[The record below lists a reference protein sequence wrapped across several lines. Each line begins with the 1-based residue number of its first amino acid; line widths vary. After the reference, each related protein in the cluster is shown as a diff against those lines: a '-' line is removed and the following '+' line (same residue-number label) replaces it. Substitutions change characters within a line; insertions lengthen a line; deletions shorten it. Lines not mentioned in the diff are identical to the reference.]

1 MYIYVLLG
9 SQWSS
14 IHSSDMLSGFD
25 SLYLAELSCVLLL
38 THLLQLLNQLYFR
51 CSHCLT
57 FQSMFNQLSFFFNRF
72 LGLKI
77 TTLLCTVLNR
87 CVFIKCFVF
96 FYFLYLV
103 NWNIKYHLGLQL
115 FEKVEAT
122 KPSASRSTSAE
133 IYIICLKYKAP
144 AKIQPELLDIKH
156 LFSVV
161 PEQAKV
167 CWATCLNHLSSF
179 FSFFC

>member
-1 MYIYVLLG
+1 MFMYIYVLLG

-25 SLYLAELSCVLLL
+25 SLYLAELSCVLLW

-57 FQSMFNQLSFFFNRF
+57 FQSMFNQLFFFFNRF

-103 NWNIKYHLGLQL
+103 NWNIKYHLGCSCLRRLRRLNLRQVGL
-115 FEKVEAT
+115 HLLKFIS
-122 KPSASRSTSAE
+122 SAWNTR
-133 IYIICLKYKAP
+133 LP
-144 AKIQPELLDIKH
+144 QR
-156 LFSVV
+156 FS
-161 PEQAKV
+161 QNF
-167 CWATCLNHLSSF
+167 LI
-179 FSFFC
+179 